1 METVSAN
8 PTKTKREAALLVLV
22 VFLLGLLVG
31 AVGNHFYGERVWGG
45 KQETAKPP
53 RGPSRTQVVNDFTR
67 ELQLTPDQQTKVGA
81 IIDDTRSQVRALYA
95 PLDGQHEQLRQQART
110 RIRAVLTPEQL
121 PKFDQF
127 MQRIDEQR
135 KKAQSQR

>member
-1 METVSAN
+1 METVN
-8 PTKTKREAALLVLV
+8 PTRTRREAALLVFV

-45 KQETAKPP
+45 KQETALPP
-53 RGPSRTQVVNDFTR
+53 RGSSRTQVLNEFTR
-67 ELQLTPDQQTKVGA
+67 ELELTPDQQTKVGA

-95 PLDGQHEQLRQQART
+95 PLDAQHDQLRQQARA

-127 MQRIDEQR
+127 MHRVDEQR
-135 KKAQSQR
+135 KKAQSEH

>member
-1 METVSAN
+1 MDTVS
-8 PTKTKREAALLVLV
+8 PSKTKREAALLVFV

-45 KQETAKPP
+45 RQEFVPP
-53 RGPSRTQVVNDFTR
+53 RHGASSAQVLNEFTR
-67 ELQLTPDQQTKVGA
+67 ELQLTPDQQSKVGA
-81 IIDDTRSQVRALYA
+81 IIDDTRAQVRALYA
-95 PLDGQHEQLRQQART
+95 PLDAQHEQLRQQARA
-110 RIRAVLTPEQL
+110 RIRAVLTPDQL

-135 KKAQSQR
+135 RKAQSQR

>member
-1 METVSAN
+1 METVN
-8 PTKTKREAALLVLV
+8 PTRTRREAALLVFV

-45 KQETAKPP
+45 KQETALPP
-53 RGPSRTQVVNDFTR
+53 RGSSRTQVLNEFTR
-67 ELQLTPDQQTKVGA
+67 ELELTPDQQTKVGA
-81 IIDDTRSQVRALYA
+81 IIDDARSQVRALYA
-95 PLDGQHEQLRQQART
+95 PLDAQHDQLRQQARA

-127 MQRIDEQR
+127 MHRVDEQR
-135 KKAQSQR
+135 KKAQSEH